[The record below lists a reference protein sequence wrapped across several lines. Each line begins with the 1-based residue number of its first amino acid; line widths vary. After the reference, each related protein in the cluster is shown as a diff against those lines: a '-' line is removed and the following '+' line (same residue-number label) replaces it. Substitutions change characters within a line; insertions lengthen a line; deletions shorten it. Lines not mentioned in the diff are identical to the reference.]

1 MTKALINPRLEKL
14 AIYYAQIAPR
24 AVNKLAYKFGYHAPK
39 DEESRL
45 GFLYTGLQE
54 EGDAFLRSMA
64 KYHPDRELILNADGA
79 NQEPNVIDLTT
90 PIATQAAAP
99 VTSAPQSPDKGD
111 ILRLAIII
119 VAAFI
124 IYGAFS
130 KSK

>member
-64 KYHPDRELILNADGA
+64 KYHPDRELIMNADGA
-79 NQEPNVIDLTT
+79 NEEPNVIDLSKDTK
-90 PIATQAAAP
+90 AAP
-99 VTSAPQSPDKGD
+99 SAFVAQNSPDKSD
-111 ILRLAIII
+111 ILRLVIII
-119 VAAFI
+119 VMAFVL
-124 IYGAFS
+124 YGVFS